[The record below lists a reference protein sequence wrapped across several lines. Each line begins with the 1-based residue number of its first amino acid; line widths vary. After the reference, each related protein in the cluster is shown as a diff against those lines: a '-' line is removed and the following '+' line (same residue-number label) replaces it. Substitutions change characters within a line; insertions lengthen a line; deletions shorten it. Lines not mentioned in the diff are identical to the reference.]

1 MNKWQRHMH
10 NSVVLRQ
17 LSGSGWTAAR
27 EKDTSAS
34 ASSSLPHPLPWH
46 LFQRRAWCRPGT
58 AANRWTRRHWDQL
71 MNKWMQHTAII
82 CIFKEKNWHISAL
95 SAEKYRGVLLLNF
108 LLSALLVCYLI
119 KCLSLTMACHWRCWM
134 LSIWSQWV
142 LSQFFPLIRLSQF
155 TS

>member
-58 AANRWTRRHWDQL
+58 AANRWTRRHGDQL

-82 CIFKEKNWHISAL
+82 CIFKEKKWHISAL
-95 SAEKYRGVLLLNF
+95 SAEKYRGVLLLIIF
-108 LLSALLVCYLI
+108 FECVVSLLFNKIYFINNGMSLAMLNVVKLI
-119 KCLSLTMACHWRCWM
+119 TMSSLTIFS
-134 LSIWSQWV
+134 LN
-142 LSQFFPLIRLSQF
+142 
-155 TS
+155 